1 VSQDLQIVA
10 QDNNLCGEGPIWDAA
25 RRRLI
30 WTDISSNLVYSYV
43 PHSGEK
49 RIISRDLMVSGI
61 ALNRT
66 GDLVFGGSGGLFL
79 WRENGLHRPLLA
91 DPTDEPLCFND
102 LIAAAKGRIYAGTY
116 YWGPTGMQKHGS
128 LYLIEP
134 TGAIQCM
141 DEGIELSNG
150 LGFSPGNRLL
160 YYADSAARTIYDYD
174 VNAESGA
181 LSRRKVFVRVLAEEG
196 IPDGLTVDSEGYV
209 WCALWYGAQVVRY
222 DPDGVVE
229 RRIELPVKQV
239 SSVALGGEDLTD
251 LFITTAGE
259 SWPSDLAPPGYDF
272 NDANMGGSLYRI
284 RVETPGKPEHQANFT
299 WQ

>member
-1 VSQDLQIVA
+1 VSQDLEIVA
-10 QDNNLCGEGPIWDAA
+10 RDENLCGEGPIWDAA

-30 WTDISSNLVYSYV
+30 WTDISSNLVYALV
-43 PHSGEK
+43 PASGEK

-66 GDLVFGGSGGLFL
+66 GDLVFIGSDGLFL
-79 WRENGLHRPLLA
+79 WRENGLNRPLLA
-91 DPTDEPLCFND
+91 DPTDQPLCFND
-102 LIAAAKGRIYAGTY
+102 FIADLKGRLYAGTY
-116 YWGPTGMQKHGS
+116 YWGPAGMQKHGS

-134 TGAIQCM
+134 TGAMRCM

-160 YYADSAARTIYDYD
+160 YYADSAARAIYAYD
-174 VNAESGA
+174 VDAETGA
-181 LSRRKVFVRVLAEEG
+181 LSCRRVFVRVPAEEG
-196 IPDGLTVDSEGYV
+196 IPDGLTVDSDGYI

-222 DPDGVVE
+222 DPDGAVE
-229 RRIELPVKQV
+229 RRIDLPVKQV
-239 SSVALGGEDLTD
+239 SSVALGGDDLTD

-272 NDANMGGSLYRI
+272 RNSNMGGSLYRI

-299 WQ
+299 WL